1 MSITKKEIRS
11 IRILLTAT
19 LGLCITA
26 CGNRAD
32 AEHKIPAEAVSTSV
46 NEIQEDIAA
55 CGSGVQEYEAAYEDG
70 IQAHGT
76 ASENGMQRN
85 RIQGNVAEQG
95 ISVGEA
101 FACGQPENSVG
112 NPPFI
117 KAYLTEDIE
126 YCEDAVPVQY
136 TDELSLMEDL
146 KYADQTYVYQDGM
159 IYYRK
164 YHDDSFTERALWG
177 AYDFV
182 SGVKTEIVCMGS
194 NGKVTELF
202 ADEGYGDI
210 YLINDRF
217 YMTDTDPGAEQPVE
231 FGIGHLYST
240 DMQGND
246 RIDYGSGRILIAD
259 RERNIVILQMQEQ
272 RELHYY
278 VMDCVTGT
286 RKLLAFPDDEYYITL
301 KGYRDGV
308 IYYSKSKKNGNH
320 VRILCT
326 VSLENEHREIL
337 AITTNPDDMPW
348 ASDYHESILHL
359 ESDGERIYFVFG
371 GYGGSAAMFQG
382 GKLVSI
388 KPDGTNYKAI
398 EIDDEDYYLCHEN
411 GRTLVYFSNSHSPI
425 ADERGEYN
433 ALVWDVE
440 ADRCYP
446 SDFPLYILYAH
457 RSKTQGLPCVYSG
470 NQGSLCI
477 VYQNNYRAAD
487 VVDIYAIPDDS
498 GRIVRAA
505 MDLKQSFVGKDNTEQ
520 GYSWIKDPYYADGYL
535 YFTAEYSVYD
545 EKASIGWRDGYR
557 RLKSEVYRLAIE
569 EDTAQLLYSY

>member
-1 MSITKKEIRS
+1 MSITKKNTWG

-26 CGNRAD
+26 CGSRDD
-32 AEHKIPAEAVSTSV
+32 AEHRTRTEAISASE
-46 NEIQEDIAA
+46 N
-55 CGSGVQEYEAAYEDG
+55 G

-76 ASENGMQRN
+76 ASENGMQEYGAASENEIQAHGTASESGMRRD
-85 RIQGNVAEQG
+85 RIQEDVAEPG

-101 FACGQPENSVG
+101 VAAGQPENG
-112 NPPFI
+112 TENPPFI

-136 TDELSLMEDL
+136 TDDLSLMEGL
-146 KYADQTYVYQDGM
+146 KYADHTYVYQDGM
-159 IYYRK
+159 IYYRR
-164 YHDDSFTERALWG
+164 YHDDSFTESALWG

-182 SGVKTEIVCMGS
+182 AGIKTEIVCMDS
-194 NGKVTELF
+194 DGKVTELF

-231 FGIGHLYST
+231 FGIAHLYST

-246 RIDYGSGRILIAD
+246 RIDYGIGRILIAD

-278 VMDCVTGT
+278 VMDCVTGA
-286 RKLLAFPDDEYYITL
+286 RKPLTFPDNEYYITP
-301 KGYRDGV
+301 KAYRDGI

-320 VRILCT
+320 VCILCT

-337 AITTNPDDMPW
+337 AITTNPDDKPW
-348 ASDYHESILHL
+348 APTYHESILHL
-359 ESDGERIYFVFG
+359 EADEERIYFVFG
-371 GYGGSAAMFQG
+371 GYDGSAAMFQG

-388 KPDGTNYKAI
+388 KPDGTDYKAI
-398 EIDDEDYYLCHEN
+398 EIEDEDYCLCHEN

-425 ADERGEYN
+425 EDERGEYN

-440 ADRCYP
+440 ANRCYP
-446 SDFPLYILYAH
+446 SDFPLYILYAYH
-457 RSKTQGLPCVYSG
+457 SKTQGLPCDYSG
-470 NQGSLCI
+470 NRGSLCI
-477 VYQNNYRAAD
+477 VCQNNYRAAD
-487 VVDIYAIPDDS
+487 VVDIYAVPDDP
-498 GRIVRAA
+498 RKIVRVA
-505 MDLKQSFVGKDNTEQ
+505 MDLKQSFAGKDDVEQ
-520 GYSWIKDPYYADGYL
+520 GYSWIEDPYYADGYL
-535 YFTAEYSVYD
+535 YFTVEYSVYD

-557 RLKSEVYRLAIE
+557 RLKSEVYRLAIGD
-569 EDTAQLLYSY
+569 DTAQLLYSY